1 MDVIEKATHLDYG
14 VIIIGICTIMAV
26 FKIVCNFFIWLFSFL
41 GLETKS
47 MRQKREEHELLIT
60 TVQNLN
66 ALQVKQE
73 EDVKQS
79 IEHDTR
85 IKEDLRS
92 VSEKMDN
99 IAIALDNM
107 EKKNNV
113 TEMKK
118 LKEKL
123 VGYYNRYKD
132 IGEWSSVE
140 KDVFW
145 DLFED
150 YENRGGDGFIHSIV
164 EPVMRGLKLV
174 D

>member
-1 MDVIEKATHLDYG
+1 MDAIRELTNLDYG
-14 VIIIGICTIMAV
+14 VIIIGICSIMAA
-26 FKIVCNFFIWLFSFL
+26 FKVVCNFISWLISSF

-66 ALQVKQE
+66 ILQTKQE
-73 EDVKQS
+73 EDVRQS
-79 IEHDTR
+79 IEHDKR
-85 IKEDLRS
+85 IKEDLQM
-92 VSEKMDN
+92 VSDKVDN
-99 IAIALDNM
+99 IAIVLDNM
-107 EKKNNV
+107 EKKNNI

-132 IGEWSSVE
+132 VGEWSSVE
-140 KDVFW
+140 KEVFW

-164 EPVMRGLKLV
+164 EPVMRELKVV